1 MPRLLIRFGYFVR
14 TSFAGLRATPVTT
27 AVAVITIAVSLVLV
41 GAFALLLANME
52 ELLGRFGDDLQV
64 TVYLEDGLSAAQV
77 DELTRIALTVEGVQ
91 GARVV
96 SKAEAL
102 ERFRS
107 GVGQGSALLEG
118 LGENPLPA
126 SLELTLTPAQR
137 SAAGM
142 ARVVGSLKG
151 LAGVSELASGQDW
164 VEGYLRAIALLRGI
178 GWGLGLI
185 LAFATLLIVANTIRL
200 AVFARRDELEILG
213 LVGASRAFVNG
224 PFLLEGLLQGAVAGA
239 LALALL
245 YALFRLVLPGFE
257 FGLALL
263 LGGMAPRFFE
273 PHEMAALVAGGAALG
288 FVGSAAALAGGGR
301 A

>member
-1 MPRLLIRFGYFVR
+1 MRAMIRLGYFVR
-14 TSFAGLRATPVTT
+14 TAFAGLRASPVTT
-27 AVAVITIAVSLVLV
+27 AVAVITIGVSLVLV

-64 TVYLEDGLSAAQV
+64 TAYLEDGLSAEQV
-77 DELTRIALTVEGVQ
+77 DELVRIAHTVEGVQ
-91 GARVV
+91 AARVV
-96 SKAEAL
+96 TKQEAL
-102 ERFRS
+102 ERFRA

-126 SLELTLTPAQR
+126 SLELTLAPEQR

-142 ARVVGSLKG
+142 ARVVGSLEG

-164 VEGYLRAIALLRGI
+164 VEGYLRALALLRGI

-185 LAFATLLIVANTIRL
+185 LALATLLIVANTIRL
-200 AVFARRDELEILG
+200 AVFARRDELEILA

-224 PFLLEGLLQGAVAGA
+224 PFLLEGFLQGAAAGA

-263 LGGMAPRFFE
+263 LGGVAPRFFE